1 MKAKRNLITV
11 TCFLAICLALGSTA
25 QAGKINVPA
34 DFNSIQGAIDAAS
47 DGDIINVSVGVYEEN
62 IIVDKSVS
70 IHGKEGADV
79 TRVTSSPA
87 GGTVFAIIADDVTIS
102 GFTIDGSSQF
112 NTAGVLIG
120 GEFPGDDRYLG
131 VCGATVSECII
142 EDNLQGVYIWHAS
155 DCTIVNNTIRNNL
168 DDGSSVMGCGII
180 LWDGNTDEIVTNT
193 PSQYNSFINNE
204 IYKNDRWGIF
214 VGCWPQ
220 TTDGTITSDNSGTK
234 IHGNNLYN
242 NGDYRLLG
250 GDWNWLGIGFS
261 FTSGSKKLS
270 GNKILETAGGY
281 DIALFDGVT
290 GLKAVGNP
298 VGDALGPN
306 VPMPTP

>member
-1 MKAKRNLITV
+1 MKRLLTICAVAALG
-11 TCFLAICLALGSTA
+11 LAVGSTA

-34 DFNSIQGAIDAAS
+34 DYPTIQGAIDAAS
-47 DGDIINVSVGVYEEN
+47 DGDIITVSAGFYEEN

-70 IHGKEGADV
+70 VRGEKGADI
-79 TRVTSSPA
+79 TRVTSPA

-131 VCGATVSECII
+131 VCGARVSNCII

-155 DCTIVNNTIRNNL
+155 DCTIANNTVRNNL
-168 DDGSSVMGCGII
+168 DDGSTVMGCGII

-193 PSQYNSFINNE
+193 PSQNNSFINNE

-220 TTDGTITSDNSGTK
+220 TTDGTVTSDNSGTN

-250 GDWNWLGIGFS
+250 GDFNWLGIGFS

-270 GNKILETAGGY
+270 GNKILETDSGY
-281 DIALFDGVT
+281 EIALFDGVT
-290 GLKAVGNP
+290 GLNAVGNP
-298 VGDALGPN
+298 VRDALGPN
-306 VPMPTP
+306 IPMPTP